1 MKRTLLSLALAASL
15 GVSLSACF
23 PLVMGGAAGT
33 AMVASDRR
41 TSGAYVDD
49 QTIELKAV
57 AQMNQKLPDAHVNVT
72 SFNRTVLMTGEVQ
85 TNDGRQ
91 QAELLIRALPGVSRV
106 FNYTV
111 VAEPSTLG
119 QRNNDTWITTKVRG
133 RLMSGKGDYSS
144 QAIKLVSER
153 GVVYL
158 LGLVTPSEG
167 DAVTT
172 VVSQTAGVLKVVPL
186 FEYLTPI
193 PSVASQPAA
202 Q

>member
-15 GVSLSACF
+15 GVSLSACV

-49 QTIELKAV
+49 QAIELKAV
-57 AQMNQKLPDAHVNVT
+57 SQMNQKLPDAHVNVT

-91 QAELLIRALPGVSRV
+91 QAELLVRALPGVSRV
-106 FNYTV
+106 YNYTV

-119 QRNNDTWITTKVRG
+119 QRNNDTWITAKVRG

-158 LGLVTPSEG
+158 LGLVTPTEG
-167 DAVTT
+167 DEVTAL
-172 VVSQTAGVLKVVPL
+172 VSQTAGVLKVVPL

-193 PSVASQPAA
+193 ASTASQPVA